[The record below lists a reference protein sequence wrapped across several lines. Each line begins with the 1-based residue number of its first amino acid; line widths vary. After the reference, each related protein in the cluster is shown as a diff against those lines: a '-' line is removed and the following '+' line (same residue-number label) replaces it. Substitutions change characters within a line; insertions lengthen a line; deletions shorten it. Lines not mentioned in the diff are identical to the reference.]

1 MGGETYRGRN
11 DERETYMGCA
21 AWFQAAAQQSK
32 DRRVS
37 TRREV
42 GKSSCS
48 ENVLG
53 EKLSHIL
60 SIRMVFARVSEGGG
74 IESIGEVEGQRAERG
89 EIVLREKSVESK
101 SKRQKNGNVY
111 GIKKRG
117 DNSARRGNGR
127 NGRRK

>member
-21 AWFQAAAQQSK
+21 AG
-32 DRRVS
+32 R
-37 TRREV
+37 
-42 GKSSCS
+42 
-48 ENVLG
+48 
-53 EKLSHIL
+53 KLASHIL